1 MAKNTV
7 LLDQAKALSARF
19 LDLTEDEYR
28 KLNERWKQDSAD
40 SHDVGQAAGTAWMV
54 SRDLKLDRDVEVVI
68 GLAVNDAEQGGAHA
82 ALYDA
87 LIGLATRG
95 FISGKDYDAL
105 TTPWRTTVGAVHPD
119 DAVLG

>member
-7 LLDQAKALSARF
+7 LLEQAKALSTRF
-19 LDLTEDEYR
+19 LNLTEDEMR
-28 KLNERWKQDSAD
+28 KLDEYWEKDSAD
-40 SHDVGQAAGTAWMV
+40 SHDVGYAAGRAWLV
-54 SRDLKLDRDVEVVI
+54 SRELKLDRDVEVVI

-95 FISGKDYDAL
+95 VISDKHYDAL
-105 TTPWRTTVGAVHPD
+105 TAPWRTVVGTVHPED
-119 DAVLG
+119 TALN